1 MEYTLKSICNYNS
14 SHIFHIWMDD
24 RSRCRLS
31 KEAIYYFFDF
41 ISTWSY
47 LPGIVC
53 LKTPKITIETN
64 FSRYSLRFHFHQLPF
79 VLWATGLCIE
89 WLLRT
94 DLSSPPMAYLR
105 KVWKSGQVIETDTGG
120 RYTGGE
126 CAIWN
131 ICRNNRKPIREISF

>member
-1 MEYTLKSICNYNS
+1 MCNLSPFRVALPNTCQFFIDLFIVHDQWHYFECTGLC
-14 SHIFHIWMDD
+14 FH
-24 RSRCRLS
+24 LS
-31 KEAIYYFFDF
+31 YCVF
-41 ISTWSY
+41 
-47 LPGIVC
+47 

-94 DLSSPPMAYLR
+94 HLSSPPMAYLR
-105 KVWKSGQVIETDTGG
+105 KVWKFGQVIETDTGG
-120 RYTGGE
+120 RYTGRE

-131 ICRNNRKPIREISF
+131 ICRNNWKPIRKISF